1 MITNENTTSEELTDE
16 EIREGLEAF
25 VKVIKGLN
33 AESKTST
40 TSENEPSTQT
50 LNG

>member
-1 MITNENTTSEELTDE
+1 MITNENTTSEELSDE

-25 VKVIKGLN
+25 VRVIKGLKS
-33 AESKTST
+33 ESKTST